1 MKTQEILHYAAG
13 PCFLGKVLIATSGKG
28 VCAIVFGDTVPPLV
42 DAVQAMFPLCQL
54 QHGGIAKQ
62 LLPLV
67 QDHIAHPDRKP
78 GYPLDVRGTPFQKK
92 VWKELRRIP
101 CGKTSTYRKLAERV
115 GNPNA
120 ARAVGSACARNPLS
134 IFIPCHRAVRTDGSL
149 ANYAWGVER
158 KRALQ
163 EQEAALMK
171 GKHNGIA

>member
-1 MKTQEILHYAAG
+1 MNAREILHYAAG
-13 PCFLGKVLIATSGKG
+13 TCFLGKVLIASSEKG
-28 VCAIVFGDTVPPLV
+28 VCAIVFGDTVAPLV
-42 DAVQAMFPLCQL
+42 DAVQAMFPHCQL
-54 QHGGIAKQ
+54 KNGGNAKDF
-62 LLPLV
+62 LPLV
-67 QDHIAHPDRKP
+67 QDHIAHPDHSP
-78 GYPLDVRGTPFQKK
+78 EYPLDVRGTPFQKK

-101 CGKTSTYRKLAERV
+101 CGKTSTYRKMAERL
-115 GNPNA
+115 GNPKA

-134 IFIPCHRAVRTDGSL
+134 ITIPCHRAVRSDGSL